1 MSNQLRPEVPELSVL
16 PESLQFLRLI
26 WAFDIGL
33 DRTSDD
39 MTANLGVSG
48 RQRFIL
54 RVVGLIPGITVDQLG
69 AMLRANPAVLEAD
82 VSPLVTKGLLARR
95 NGVADAPPLLNLT
108 GPGAAVNATST
119 GTVESAVS
127 RALDEATP
135 YERAAFRRMLERVTP
150 YLNGS
155 PSR

>member
-1 MSNQLRPEVPELSVL
+1 MSNQLPPEVPELSVL

-26 WAFDIGL
+26 WAFHIGL

-39 MTANLGVSG
+39 MTSNLGVSG

-54 RVVGLIPGITVDQLG
+54 RVVGLIPGMTVDQLS
-69 AMLRANPAVLEAD
+69 AMLRVNRSVLEAD
-82 VSPLVTKGLLARR
+82 VSPLVAKGLLASRT
-95 NGVADAPPLLNLT
+95 GVAEAPPLLSLT
-108 GPGAAVNATST
+108 GSGAVVNATAA

-150 YLNGS
+150 YLNGHG
-155 PSR
+155 SR